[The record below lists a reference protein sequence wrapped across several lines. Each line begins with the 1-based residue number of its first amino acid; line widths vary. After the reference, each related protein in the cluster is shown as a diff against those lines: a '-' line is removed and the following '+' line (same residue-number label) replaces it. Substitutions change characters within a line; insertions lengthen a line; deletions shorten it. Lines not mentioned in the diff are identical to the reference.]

1 MSKSNLVNL
10 LSMKIEKKN
19 DKHINFD
26 DFSSNYEDKILK
38 SFGNIDSN
46 VSYYHSGKAKIAKR
60 ELTSIPNK
68 ILDFGCGVGSMLKF
82 LKENFNESKFYA
94 YDESLKS
101 LELVKTKYPDV
112 NCINNLNTIEKFDLI
127 FVSNVIHHVKSVE
140 RNDLFQK
147 IYNLLEDNGRLLI
160 YEHNP
165 YNPIT
170 LKVVANCEFDIDAEL
185 INKKNLIQ
193 LCSKNNFKLEKS
205 GYIHFFPSKLKF
217 FFYIERYLKWF
228 FLGAQYFCI
237 FRK

>member
-1 MSKSNLVNL
+1 MNK
-10 LSMKIEKKN
+10 EKKVN
-19 DKHINFD
+19 KPIDFD

-60 ELTSIPNK
+60 ELTDSPHK
-68 ILDFGCGVGSMLKF
+68 ILDFGCGIGSLLKF
-82 LKENFNESKFYA
+82 LKENFIESKFFA

-101 LELVKTKYPDV
+101 LEHVKSNYPDV
-112 NCINNLNTIEKFDLI
+112 NCIDSLDTTEKFNLI
-127 FVSNVIHHVKSVE
+127 ILSNVIHHVKSEE
-140 RNDLFQK
+140 RNNLFQK
-147 IYNLLEDNGRLLI
+147 IYKLLEDNGRLLI

-170 LKVVANCEFDIDAEL
+170 LRVVANCEFDADAEL
-185 INKKNLIQ
+185 IKKKDLINL
-193 LCSKNNFKLEKS
+193 CNKNNFNLQKS
-205 GYIHFFPSKLKF
+205 GYIHFFPSKLKIF
-217 FFYIERYLKWF
+217 FNIEKYLKWL

>member
-1 MSKSNLVNL
+1 
-10 LSMKIEKKN
+10 MKTMKKN
-19 DKHINFD
+19 DKPINFD
-26 DFSSNYEDKILK
+26 DFSSDYENKILK

-60 ELTSIPNK
+60 ELASSPNK
-68 ILDFGCGVGSMLKF
+68 ILDFGCGIGSMLKF
-82 LKENFNESKFYA
+82 LKENFNSSKFYA

-101 LELVKTKYPDV
+101 LEHVKIKYPDV
-112 NCINNLNTIEKFDLI
+112 NCIHSLDTIEKFDLI
-127 FVSNVIHHVKSVE
+127 FVSNVIHHVKSSE
-140 RNDLFQK
+140 RNDFFKK
-147 IYNLLEDNGRLLI
+147 IYSLLDDNGRLLI

-185 INKKNLIQ
+185 INKKNLIK
-193 LCSKNNFKLEKS
+193 LCNENDFKLQKS

-217 FFYIERYLKWF
+217 FFNLEKYLKWF

-237 FRK
+237 FKK

>member
-1 MSKSNLVNL
+1 MMTK
-10 LSMKIEKKN
+10 KKN
-19 DKHINFD
+19 YKSINFD
-26 DFSSNYEDKILK
+26 DFSSDYENKILK

-60 ELTSIPNK
+60 ELASSPNK
-68 ILDFGCGVGSMLKF
+68 ILDFGCGIGSMLKF
-82 LKENFNESKFYA
+82 LKENFNSSKFYA

-101 LELVKTKYPDV
+101 LEHVKIKYPDV
-112 NCINNLNTIEKFDLI
+112 NCIHSLDTIEKFDLI
-127 FVSNVIHHVKSVE
+127 FVSNVIHHVKSSE
-140 RNDLFQK
+140 RNDFFKK
-147 IYNLLEDNGRLLI
+147 IYSLLDDNGRLLI

-185 INKKNLIQ
+185 INKKNLIK
-193 LCSKNNFKLEKS
+193 LCNENDFKLQKS

-217 FFYIERYLKWF
+217 FFNLEKYLKWF

-237 FRK
+237 FKK

>member
-1 MSKSNLVNL
+1 
-10 LSMKIEKKN
+10 MKTKKKN
-19 DKHINFD
+19 DKSINFD
-26 DFSSNYEDKILK
+26 DFSSDYENKILK

-60 ELTSIPNK
+60 ELASSPNK
-68 ILDFGCGVGSMLKF
+68 ILDFGCGIGSMLKF
-82 LKENFNESKFYA
+82 LKENFNYSKFYA

-101 LELVKTKYPDV
+101 LEHVKIKYPDV
-112 NCINNLNTIEKFDLI
+112 NCIHSLDTIEKFDLI
-127 FVSNVIHHVKSVE
+127 FVSNVIHHVKSSE
-140 RNDLFQK
+140 RNDFFKK
-147 IYNLLEDNGRLLI
+147 IYSLLDDNGRLLI

-185 INKKNLIQ
+185 INKKNLIK
-193 LCSKNNFKLEKS
+193 LCNENDFKLQKS

-217 FFYIERYLKWF
+217 FFNLEKYLKWF

-237 FRK
+237 FKK

>member
-1 MSKSNLVNL
+1 M
-10 LSMKIEKKN
+10 KKN
-19 DKHINFD
+19 DKPINFD
-26 DFSSNYEDKILK
+26 DFSSDYENKILK

-60 ELTSIPNK
+60 ELASSPNK
-68 ILDFGCGVGSMLKF
+68 ILDFGCGIGSMLKF
-82 LKENFNESKFYA
+82 LKENFNSSKFYA

-101 LELVKTKYPDV
+101 LEHVKIKYPDV
-112 NCINNLNTIEKFDLI
+112 NCIHSLDTIEKFDLI
-127 FVSNVIHHVKSVE
+127 FVSNVIHHVKSSE
-140 RNDLFQK
+140 RNDFFKK
-147 IYNLLEDNGRLLI
+147 IYSLLDDNGRLLI

-185 INKKNLIQ
+185 INKKNLIK
-193 LCSKNNFKLEKS
+193 LCNENNFKLQKS

-217 FFYIERYLKWF
+217 FFNLERYLKWL
-228 FLGAQYFCI
+228 FLGGHCICI

>member
-1 MSKSNLVNL
+1 MKKEQKIDKSV
-10 LSMKIEKKN
+10 
-19 DKHINFD
+19 NFD

-60 ELTSIPNK
+60 ELTFNPDK
-68 ILDFGCGVGSMLKF
+68 ILDFGCGIGSMLKF
-82 LKENFNESKFYA
+82 LKENFNYSKFYA
-94 YDESLKS
+94 YDESSKS
-101 LELVKTKYPDV
+101 LEHVKTKYPDV
-112 NCINNLNTIEKFDLI
+112 NCIYNLNTIEKFDLI
-127 FVSNVIHHVKSVE
+127 VLSNVIHHVKSGE
-140 RNDLFQK
+140 RNNLFKK
-147 IYNLLEDNGRLLI
+147 IYNLLDDNGSLLI

-165 YNPIT
+165 YKPIT

-185 INKKNLIQ
+185 INKKNLIK
-193 LCSKNNFKLEKS
+193 LCNENNFKLQKS

-217 FFYIERYLKWF
+217 FFNLERYLKWL

>member
-1 MSKSNLVNL
+1 
-10 LSMKIEKKN
+10 MKTKKKN
-19 DKHINFD
+19 DKSINFD
-26 DFSSNYEDKILK
+26 DFSSDYENKILK

-60 ELTSIPNK
+60 ELASSPNK
-68 ILDFGCGVGSMLKF
+68 ILDFGCGIGSMLKF
-82 LKENFNESKFYA
+82 LKENFNYSKFYA

-101 LELVKTKYPDV
+101 LEHVKIKYPDV
-112 NCINNLNTIEKFDLI
+112 NCIHSLDTMEKFDLI
-127 FVSNVIHHVKSVE
+127 FVSNVIHHVKSSE
-140 RNDLFQK
+140 RNDFFKK
-147 IYNLLEDNGRLLI
+147 IYSLLDDNGRLLI

-185 INKKNLIQ
+185 INKKNLIK
-193 LCSKNNFKLEKS
+193 LCNENDFKLQKS

-217 FFYIERYLKWF
+217 FFNLEKYLKWF

-237 FRK
+237 FKK